1 MRGLLLLLALAM
13 VAFPAAARTRAQEY
27 ARCIQDDPDTSISG
41 CTVLIR
47 SGHETRAQLASDY
60 YNRGLAYDDKSLYDL
75 AIADDTR
82 AIAFRPRYA
91 AAYNNRAWAYHGKGE
106 DAKGLPDAQKAVAW
120 ERISNN
126 LETRAEIY
134 EKLGRRDAAIV
145 DYRAALKLSPAMPEA
160 LAGLKRLAAT
170 P

>member
-1 MRGLLLLLALAM
+1 LLLLALTT
-13 VAFPAAARTRAQEY
+13 VALPAGAATRAQDH

-47 SGHETRAQLASDY
+47 SGHETRAQLADDY
-60 YNRGLAYDDKSLYDL
+60 YNRGLSYDIKGLIDL
-75 AIADDTR
+75 AIVDDSR
-82 AIAFRPRYA
+82 AIGFRPHYA

-106 DAKGLPDAQKAVAW
+106 DARGLPDAEKAVAW
-120 ERISNN
+120 EPISNN

-134 EKLGRRDAAIV
+134 EKLGRRDAAIA
-145 DYRAALKLSPAMPEA
+145 DYQAALKLSPAMPEA
-160 LAGLKRLAAT
+160 LAGLKRLGVK

>member
-1 MRGLLLLLALAM
+1 MRGLLLLLALTM
-13 VAFPAAARTRAQEY
+13 VALPAAARTRAQEY
-27 ARCIQDDPDTSISG
+27 AQCIQDDPDTSISG

-60 YNRGLAYDDKSLYDL
+60 YNRGLAYDDKGLYDL

-106 DAKGLPDAQKAVAW
+106 DAKGLPDAEKAVAW

-134 EKLGRRDAAIV
+134 EKLGRRDAAIA
-145 DYRAALKLSPAMPEA
+145 DYRAALKLSPKMPEA
-160 LAGLKRLAAT
+160 LAGLKRLAAKS
-170 P
+170 